1 MTTPAAQAVPAGQ
14 PGLPRP
20 WAGRALDGQVALV
33 TGAGSA
39 NGIGFA
45 TSVVLA
51 EAGAVVVLG
60 ATSVR
65 VHDRV
70 AELAAAG
77 HTAVAFVGDL
87 TDDDTAAAAV
97 DAAGAAFGRLDVV
110 INNAGMASVAAG
122 SDTTAA
128 VEHLSR
134 AQWDDALAR
143 TVTTA
148 FLVCRAAVPL
158 LRAGRYGRIV
168 NIASVT
174 GPVVSMPDLAA
185 YSAAKAAM
193 VGLTRALS
201 LEVGRDNITVN
212 AVAPGWIDT
221 DSVTDDERRAG
232 RATPVGRAGTA
243 REVAAAAAFLASPD
257 ASYITGALL
266 VVDGGNSVIE
276 DRGGGV
282 WR

>member
-1 MTTPAAQAVPAGQ
+1 MAAPAG
-14 PGLPRP
+14 PARRP
-20 WAGRALDGQVALV
+20 LQGQVALV

-39 NGIGFA
+39 SGIGFA
-45 TSVVLA
+45 TSLMLA
-51 EAGAVVVLG
+51 EAGAQLVLG
-60 ATSVR
+60 ATSAR

-77 HTAVAFVGDL
+77 HRAVAFVGDL
-87 TDDDTAAAAV
+87 THGDTAAAAV
-97 DAAGAAFGRLDVV
+97 DAARAEFGRLDVV
-110 INNAGMASVAAG
+110 VNNAGMASVAAG

-128 VEHLSR
+128 VEDLSR
-134 AQWDDALAR
+134 AQWDAALAR

-148 FLVCRAAVPL
+148 FLVCRAAVPV
-158 LRAGRYGRIV
+158 LRGGGYGRIV

-221 DSVTDDERRAG
+221 ESATDQERRAG
-232 RATPVGRAGTA
+232 HASAVGRPGTA

-257 ASYITGALL
+257 ASYITGAML
-266 VVDGGNSVIE
+266 VVDGGNSVVE
-276 DRGGGV
+276 DRGGAL